1 MRTFLKARLFV
12 LLLALGSFA
21 GCNSAPS
28 EAKQAASTEAKQAT
42 AEPQRVAAAP
52 ANSDAAVLAEF
63 KSKVEKYVAVRDTLV
78 DHSVALK
85 KTDDPAAITAAE
97 QALAEKIRQ
106 TRPGAK
112 QGEFFTPATVAAFRR
127 MMSPALKGPEGPE
140 NKNAIKDDVPQN
152 VPFKI
157 DGEYPKQETV
167 STVAPDVLLH
177 LPALPDNVQYR
188 FVGKHLILYDAR
200 ANTVIDYFLNAI
212 P

>member
-1 MRTFLKARLFV
+1 MRCRFLIVV
-12 LLLALGSFA
+12 LAIISLA
-21 GCNSAPS
+21 GCGESS
-28 EAKQAASTEAKQAT
+28 
-42 AEPQRVAAAP
+42 PQAAP
-52 ANSDAAVLAEF
+52 APAVRRAPDTSAAQSDATVLAEF
-63 KSKVEKYVAVRDTLV
+63 KAKVEKYVAVRDTLI
-78 DHSVALK
+78 DHTAPLK
-85 KTDDPAAITAAE
+85 KTDDPGGITAAE
-97 QALAEKIRQ
+97 RALAEKIRQ

-140 NKNAIKDDVPQN
+140 NKNAIKDDVPEN
-152 VPFKI
+152 VPFRI